1 MLVESTSAGQ
11 SSTNNISDVLVDIDH
26 FCKSGD
32 ETQPIHGQRENWMKM
47 AREEKQS
54 ISDRFSAEL
63 RLLSSGELLKDG
75 RIQSCTFIFQVQ
87 LRTWELL
94 LLLRITIVIK
104 VHEFSN
110 NWNHKSY
117 YSSGAGA
124 RNLKVCNLVI
134 LSNSLKDNKLS
145 GLSAQVTTPADR
157 SLAMNL
163 TKTSV

>member
-47 AREEKQS
+47 TSKLTREEKQS
-54 ISDRFSAEL
+54 ILDRFSVEL

-87 LRTWELL
+87 LRTWEPL

-110 NWNHKSY
+110 
-117 YSSGAGA
+117 
-124 RNLKVCNLVI
+124 
-134 LSNSLKDNKLS
+134 
-145 GLSAQVTTPADR
+145 
-157 SLAMNL
+157 
-163 TKTSV
+163 